1 MHSNGKGISRRSLPY
16 RSSAPTWCKQNVSK
30 VTEQICKLAKKGHT
44 PSQIGVILRD
54 FHGVPQVKSITG
66 SKILRILKVQ
76 GLAAEI
82 PEDLYCL
89 IKKAVSVR
97 KHLERFRQDKVKP
110 LCFARHVFFYF
121 VCHFFVCHLF
131 YRLLIAI
138 RTFLLEKSCS
148 RVALFSPCSSSISS
162 RPLFAHACS
171 RRISPRLAAHCM
183 LYRTPSSA

>member
-1 MHSNGKGISRRSLPY
+1 MGRMHSNGKGISRRSLPY
-16 RSSAPTWCKQNVSK
+16 RSSAPTWCKSNAAK

-97 KHLERFRQDKVKP
+97 KHLERFRQDKVQP
-110 LCFARHVFFYF
+110 VLLFACD
-121 VCHFFVCHLF
+121 VCAVGVTEVPSNPK
-131 YRLLIAI
+131 I
-138 RTFLLEKSCS
+138 KQK
-148 RVALFSPCSSSISS
+148 SSITNPLRK
-162 RPLFAHACS
+162 RPFLHKINADL
-171 RRISPRLAAHCM
+171 R
-183 LYRTPSSA
+183 

>member
-1 MHSNGKGISRRSLPY
+1 MGRMHSNGKGISRRSLPY

-89 IKKAVSVR
+89 IKKAVAVR
-97 KHLERFRQDKVKP
+97 KHLERFRQDKVQP
-110 LCFARHVFFYF
+110 ECLLMCCAVGVVVIRRLVYVFFIQ
-121 VCHFFVCHLF
+121 HEISM
-131 YRLLIAI
+131 R
-138 RTFLLEKSCS
+138 R
-148 RVALFSPCSSSISS
+148 ALAVF
-162 RPLFAHACS
+162 
-171 RRISPRLAAHCM
+171 
-183 LYRTPSSA
+183 

>member
-1 MHSNGKGISRRSLPY
+1 MGRMHSNGKGISRRSLPY

-97 KHLERFRQDKVKP
+97 KHLERFRQDKVTHAHS
-110 LCFARHVFFYF
+110 LS
-121 VCHFFVCHLF
+121 VCPFLAHFDSH
-131 YRLLIAI
+131 
-138 RTFLLEKSCS
+138 T
-148 RVALFSPCSSSISS
+148 LFSNAF
-162 RPLFAHACS
+162 RAL
-171 RRISPRLAAHCM
+171 
-183 LYRTPSSA
+183 

>member
-1 MHSNGKGISRRSLPY
+1 MGRMHSNGKGISRRSLPY
-16 RSSAPTWCKQNVSK
+16 RSSAPTWCKSNAAK

-97 KHLERFRQDKVKP
+97 KHLERFRQDKVKAP
-110 LCFARHVFFYF
+110 PPAFDL
-121 VCHFFVCHLF
+121 
-131 YRLLIAI
+131 
-138 RTFLLEKSCS
+138 T
-148 RVALFSPCSSSISS
+148 
-162 RPLFAHACS
+162 
-171 RRISPRLAAHCM
+171 
-183 LYRTPSSA
+183 